1 MSESNSRPW
10 MKHVIAGV
18 IFLVLAAL
26 YCSPELGG
34 KKINAHDSVSA
45 VAAAKEVSEYA
56 AKGETILWSNGM
68 FSGMPM
74 FQVAYAPKANL
85 LLIFDYYQTLLPTG
99 LMLLFTLMLGFYF
112 LMAQLKINSWV
123 SILASAAFSL
133 NTYFILSIEA
143 GHVTKLVAI
152 AMMPALLGLVIS
164 YFREPKFIKVIL
176 VGIFTGLAIKANHLQ
191 ITYYTIIAVAALGVS
206 ELVLAI
212 MAKEIAGFFKKAGML
227 LAFALLGAAANT
239 VTLWTTWDYS
249 KEATRGGTSEL
260 TKNAGSAVSKTG
272 LDFDYAMNWSY
283 GKAETFNLMI
293 PNFAGGGSSM
303 PMDLKSPF
311 AAALQAQNIDP
322 NALGG
327 MPTYWGASDMGTG
340 GPTYMGAIVIFLFVL
355 SLFLISKRWL
365 AIVLPLVLLSLFL
378 AWGENMEGL
387 SRFFFDNIPM
397 YNKFRAP
404 SMLLSITG
412 FAMILSAALGLNELI
427 QEGIDK
433 DKLIKRLYWAFGL
446 TGGLSLIFY
455 VLGGS
460 LFDFSGAGDA
470 NFLNMLKQNKIE
482 PNGIYQ
488 GLLDTRLAIMK
499 ADALRSFFFI
509 ALAAGLVFSFL
520 KNWLKPTA
528 VLASLMALVVVDLWM
543 VDKRYLNKDDFQ
555 KKSSYADFIE
565 PSAADQQILQDQNGI
580 YRVFNTTPQSG
591 PFNDATTSYFH
602 KHIGGYSAVKL
613 LRYQELIENHLG
625 KGNQK
630 AYDMLNM
637 RYYIQQ
643 DPQTGAPVARPN
655 PGALG
660 NAWFVMNPVI
670 VKNADEENEKLGD
683 AGFNPRTQAL
693 VDQRFEKYVAGLTMD
708 TASFVGAKV
717 ELTNYHPDK
726 MEYKSSSSKEGLA
739 VFSEIWYKGN
749 TDWKATIDGKDAEFI
764 RVNYV
769 LRGLKIPA
777 GDHKIEFVFHP
788 KSHYTGSSISLAGSG
803 LLLALLAFELFRMNR
818 KKA

>member
-460 LFDFSGAGDA
+460 LFDFSGSGDA